1 MATLDQ
7 SPRILVV
14 DDDSAT
20 LRLLTAYLVSDGYD
34 VVTAGSEHEVV
45 GYFESTKFDVVL
57 LDLIRTPLGRVRI
70 CRRIK
75 QSACGKLT
83 PVVVSA
89 DAQTLSGRDELH
101 EAGADDF
108 ICKPYRR
115 TELLLRIGA
124 MLRSGSLNCKLQDK
138 TIELKSAKTLLRK
151 QAVRLASGPESPSS
165 PHDRRL

>member
-1 MATLDQ
+1 LAKLDPV
-7 SPRILVV
+7 PRILVV

-34 VVTAGSEHEVV
+34 VLTAGSEHEVA
-45 GYFESTKFDVVL
+45 GFLESTDFDAVL
-57 LDLIRTPLGRVRI
+57 LDLIRAPLGRARI

-75 QSACGKLT
+75 ESACGRST

-89 DAQTLSGRDELH
+89 DAQTLAGRAELH
-101 EAGADDF
+101 DAGADDF

-124 MLRSGSLNCKLQDK
+124 MLRSGSLSRKLQDK
-138 TIELKSAKTLLRK
+138 TLELKSAKTLLRK
-151 QAVRLASGPESPSS
+151 QAVRLAIPRE
-165 PHDRRL
+165 RA